1 MIKSSDY
8 QKHDQWQVQIQ
19 ASIQME
25 NDVYIKSDNLSIG
38 QIVGAHLLPVDD
50 VSMKVSELLSQKYPN
65 GTVCVLPEGPQTIP
79 FLSGV
84 GRGAPYK

>member
-1 MIKSSDY
+1 
-8 QKHDQWQVQIQ
+8 
-19 ASIQME
+19 ME
-25 NDVYIKSDNLSIG
+25 NDVYIKSDNLSID
-38 QIVGAHLLPVDD
+38 QIVGAHLLPADD

-84 GRGAPYK
+84 GRDAPYK